1 MDIEQITVFL
11 IIGLVSGWLAG
22 VLFKGGGFGVVGNM
36 IVGIL
41 GAVLGAWIFDL
52 LDVSI
57 GGRWLGPIVTAT
69 VGALVLLFL
78 ISLVR
83 KKK

>member
-1 MDIEQITVFL
+1 MA
-11 IIGLVSGWLAG
+11 GWLAG
-22 VLFKGGGFGVVGNM
+22 VIFKGGGFGILGNM
-36 IVGIL
+36 IVGVF

-57 GGRWLGPIVTAT
+57 GGRWLGPIITAT
-69 VGALVLLFL
+69 IGALVLLFL
-78 ISLVR
+78 IGLVR